1 MSIKYNDKTNSQE
14 IFLAGTPQTDLI
26 LNGTSKNPIANKTVY
41 NALASK
47 VEATVSNLVNYYDKS
62 QVYNRTEVREL
73 IGAIESM
80 TMEVVNALP
89 SSDISTTTIY
99 LLKQSGSN
107 NYDQYVYINN
117 EWVKIG
123 TTALDLSGYV
133 TTAQLNLA
141 IADFLTETEINL
153 LLAGKQDETLSS
165 SVAIGTETVGT
176 VEDAIGTVADIVP
189 SDASSSNQLA
199 TKADLENVEIDVDS
213 AISSSSENPV
223 QNKVIKAALD
233 DKQDNIFEGTLAQWQ
248 ALPSATK
255 AEYSLVVITDDADY
269 VGNIVD
275 SVTDGNMSAVTS
287 NAVFDALA
295 NKQDKLTNPLTK
307 ADVVNNLTT
316 TTTNVPLSAAQGKA
330 VNDKLTNF
338 MSNGTNYVGV
348 RNTNNAVTGGVGP
361 DGNAFVLGGDPS
373 DTKHCNLY
381 YDGSN
386 LYLDGK
392 FNSVSKIIKISD
404 AVVDYSKTLSSK
416 VEHTAGMYKRSNKV
430 YYFGFVLH
438 ATSAISAN
446 ETLVTLP
453 VATNWWGKLSAV
465 TTTKGATSVVLN
477 SNTIYAEFAIP
488 SGDYIE
494 IHGCAPII

>member
-1 MSIKYNDKTNSQE
+1 MSIKYNDKTNNKE
-14 IFLAGTPQTDLI
+14 ILLAGISPVDQI
-26 LNGTSKNPIANKTVY
+26 LNGTSKNAISNKAVY
-41 NALASK
+41 NALAEK
-47 VEATVSNLVNYYDKS
+47 IEVTVENLTNFYNKS
-62 QVYNRTEVREL
+62 QTYNKTEVRAL
-73 IGAIESM
+73 VDAIS
-80 TMEVVNALP
+80 TLTIEVVNSLP
-89 SSDISTTTIY
+89 TQDISTTTIY
-99 LLKQSGSN
+99 FLKQSGTN
-107 NYDQYVYINN
+107 VYDQYVYVNN
-117 EWVKIG
+117 AWVKIG
-123 TTALDLSGYV
+123 DTQIDLSGYM
-133 TTAQLNLA
+133 TTAAFNIA
-141 IADFLTETEINL
+141 IADYYDKSAIDTMIANYYTKTQVDNL
-153 LLAGKQDETLSS
+153 LQ
-165 SVAIGTETVGT
+165 
-176 VEDAIGTVADIVP
+176 
-189 SDASSSNQLA
+189 
-199 TKADLENVEIDVDS
+199 NVEIDVDNEL
-213 AISSSSENPV
+213 SSISENPV
-223 QNKVIKAALD
+223 QNKVIKNALD
-233 DKQDNIFEGTLAQWQ
+233 DKQDLIFEGTTAQWN
-248 ALPSATK
+248 AVSDK
-255 AEYSLVVITDDADY
+255 SKYSLVVITDDADY

-287 NAVFDALA
+287 NAVYDALA

-338 MSNGTNYVGV
+338 MSSGTNYVGV

-392 FNSVSKIIKISD
+392 FNSVSKIMKISD

-416 VEHTAGMYKRSNKV
+416 VEHTAGMYRRSNKV

-438 ATSAISAN
+438 AKSAISAN

-453 VATNWWGKLSAV
+453 VATNWWGKLSAI
-465 TTTKGATSVVLN
+465 TSTLGSTSVVVN
-477 SNTIYAEFAIP
+477 NNIIYTENAIP